1 MKAKFTPLFTPYTF
15 NNGITVKN
23 RFVVAPMTHWSSD
36 AQGHAT
42 FDELAYIKARSAGF
56 GIFITASIAVNPAGI
71 SFVGQPVAFSENDLD
86 SLSSVAK
93 TIKSQGALAIAQL
106 QHGGAVAIT
115 PNPCSPSNFNHET
128 LITASGPITV
138 TATQM
143 TQDDIHQTISDFVK
157 SAELC
162 MKAGFDG
169 VEIHGAN
176 GYLLQQFF
184 SAKTNRRTDC
194 YGGNLENR
202 IRFGMEITQ
211 QLISLKDKH
220 HKNDF
225 IIGYRI
231 TPEEAGENG
240 LTMSDTLALV
250 DNLADLGVQY
260 IHISLQDF
268 YSKARRGADT
278 DKSRLELIKKCLD
291 DKNVALIGVGKINSA
306 QKALNAINTHTAD
319 FVAIGLSA
327 LINPNFVT
335 LIEQGKEKKIRPMF
349 NLFKSGKHHQM
360 PEPMWDMV
368 MTFVPK
374 PIVKI
379 TGFIGRLLGY
389 KSK

>member
-1 MKAKFTPLFTPYTF
+1 M
-15 NNGITVKN
+15 
-23 RFVVAPMTHWSSD
+23 
-36 AQGHAT
+36 
-42 FDELAYIKARSAGF
+42 
-56 GIFITASIAVNPAGI
+56 
-71 SFVGQPVAFSENDLD
+71 
-86 SLSSVAK
+86 
-93 TIKSQGALAIAQL
+93 
-106 QHGGAVAIT
+106 
-115 PNPCSPSNFNHET
+115 
-128 LITASGPITV
+128 
-138 TATQM
+138 
-143 TQDDIHQTISDFVK
+143 
-157 SAELC
+157 
-162 MKAGFDG
+162 
-169 VEIHGAN
+169 
-176 GYLLQQFF
+176 
-184 SAKTNRRTDC
+184 
-194 YGGNLENR
+194 
-202 IRFGMEITQ
+202 
-211 QLISLKDKH
+211 
-220 HKNDF
+220 
-225 IIGYRI
+225 
-231 TPEEAGENG
+231 
-240 LTMSDTLALV
+240 
-250 DNLADLGVQY
+250 
-260 IHISLQDF
+260 QDF